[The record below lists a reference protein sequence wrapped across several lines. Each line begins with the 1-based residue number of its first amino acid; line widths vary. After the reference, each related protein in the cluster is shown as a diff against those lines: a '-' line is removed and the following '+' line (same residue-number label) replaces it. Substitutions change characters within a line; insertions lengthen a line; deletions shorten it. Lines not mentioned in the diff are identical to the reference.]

1 MTANLGITLNLDFA
15 KAVANEAGT
24 EFTFVND
31 VEKGLQVASA
41 VWVLNIPGSPSLSG
55 PGYWNSNNELSVPGM
70 TGHFTVAG
78 KVVTKVS

>member
-15 KAVANEAGT
+15 KAVANNAGT

-41 VWVLNIPGSPSLSG
+41 VWCLNIPGEPSLSG
-55 PGYWNSNNELSVPGM
+55 PGYWNSSNELSVPGM